1 MITIPFHPWMIIPS
15 LIAYIIIGTLVAT
28 TFFRWLN
35 EEGKFLFAGIWPIT
49 LSGLV
54 IYAVIAGTIKEMIN
68 LAEKNSP

>member
-1 MITIPFHPWMIIPS
+1 MLIPF

-35 EEGKFLFAGIWPIT
+35 EEGKFLFAVIWPIT

-54 IYAVIAGTIKEMIN
+54 IYAVIAGTIKEMIHF
-68 LAEKNSP
+68 AEKNSP